1 MPISREEVI
10 LGYRLVLGRLPESEE
25 VIQAHAAAHDSA
37 EAFGQSLLA
46 CDEAVRRAAHL
57 THPQLLRRMGLTE
70 ADVADLRAAAACEW
84 PPPRP
89 GFVSDFTGIYTRL
102 SLVGLPPGHD
112 GRHCALPIPS
122 DFHAEAVEW
131 LALLRALGASPTRFV
146 MAELG
151 AGWGPWTAAAHAL
164 ARRQGVAERRFYA
177 VEAGRRNLER
187 LRLHLADNAIPEEEV
202 VVLDA
207 VLSEGPGEVFWTE
220 PSESMGPD
228 YGNRARRPGEPDY
241 RGLDTAAGTVARP
254 GLPLAEFLARE
265 PRWDFVHMDLQ
276 GWEERLCRAALPTLQ
291 ERVRFLLVATH
302 SKALDAACFD
312 LFHAAGW
319 HMLANLGPV
328 AGHAP
333 GAPSVEALT
342 ICDGTQF
349 WRNPRLVP

>member
-10 LGYRLVLGRLPESEE
+10 LGYRLVLGRSPESEE
-25 VIQAHAAAHDSA
+25 VIAAHAAAHDSA
-37 EAFGQSLLA
+37 EAFGRALLA
-46 CDEAVRRAAHL
+46 CDEALRRAQHL
-57 THPQLLRRMGLTE
+57 MHPQLLRRLGLSE
-70 ADVADLRAAAACEW
+70 ADVEELRAASGLHW
-84 PPPRP
+84 PPRRP

-112 GRHCALPIPS
+112 GQHCALPIPS

-131 LALLRALGASPTRFV
+131 LALLRALGASRARFV

-164 ARRQGVAERRFYA
+164 ARHRGVAERRFYA
-177 VEAGRRNLER
+177 VEAEARNLSR
-187 LRLHLADNAIPEEEV
+187 LRTHLADNAIPEQEV

-207 VLSEGPGEVFWTE
+207 VLTPEPGEVLWTE
-220 PSESMGPD
+220 QPETAGPD

-241 RGLDTAAGTVARP
+241 RGFEAAAGAVLRP

-265 PRWDFVHMDLQ
+265 PQWDFVHMDVQ
-276 GWEERLCRAALPTLQ
+276 GWEERLCRAALPVLE
-291 ERVRFLLVATH
+291 ERVRFMLLATH
-302 SKALDAACFD
+302 SKALDAACFEM
-312 LFHAAGW
+312 LHAAGW

-328 AGHAP
+328 VGHAP

-342 ICDGTQF
+342 VCDGTQF
-349 WRNPRLVP
+349 WRNPRLAG